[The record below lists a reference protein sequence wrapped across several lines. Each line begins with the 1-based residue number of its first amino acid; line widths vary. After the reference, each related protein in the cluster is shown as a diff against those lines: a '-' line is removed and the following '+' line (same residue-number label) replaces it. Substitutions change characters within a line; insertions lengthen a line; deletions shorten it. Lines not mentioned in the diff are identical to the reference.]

1 MAIALELAERGQYT
15 VHPNPAVGCVIV
27 RGNEIVGQGW
37 HEVAGGSHAE
47 VHALES
53 AGERA
58 RGATL
63 YVTLEPCN
71 HTGRTAPC
79 TEAVIRAGVSRVVVA
94 SEDPNPLVSS
104 RGLARL
110 NQAGI
115 EVVSGVCARAAG
127 RLNRG
132 FFKRMNT
139 KMPFVTLKTAASL
152 DGRTAMP
159 EGESQWITS
168 ELARRDGHRLRALSS
183 AVLTGIGTV
192 ERDDPALTV
201 RHVETTR
208 QPDRIIL
215 DGNLSI
221 SSDAR
226 VFDGPGNV
234 YLFTTSA
241 SPIPRELETKRGVEI
256 IVCEDDNGRI
266 NLQEVLRECASRE
279 MNTILVEAG
288 SRLGGSFMNSRLVDE
303 VVVYMSPDLLG
314 SDAAPLFDLPGISR
328 LADRIEMQCVRTE
341 RLDPDIKLVLA
352 PRKSEG

>member
-1 MAIALELAERGQYT
+1 MSIALELAERGQYT
-15 VHPNPAVGCVIV
+15 VHPNPVVGCVIV
-27 RGNEIVGQGW
+27 RNNEIVGQGW
-37 HEVAGGSHAE
+37 HEVAGGPHAE
-47 VHALES
+47 VRALES

-79 TEAVIRAGVSRVVVA
+79 TDAVIRAGVSRVVVA
-94 SEDPNPLVSS
+94 SEDPNPRVRS
-104 RGLARL
+104 RGIAQLS
-110 NQAGI
+110 QAGI

-139 KMPFVTLKTAASL
+139 GMPFVTLKMAASL

-159 EGESQWITS
+159 DGESQWITS
-168 ELARRDGHRLRALSS
+168 EPARRDGHRLRAMSS

-201 RHVETTR
+201 RFEETAR
-208 QPDRIIL
+208 QPDRIVL

-221 SSDAR
+221 SPDAR

-234 YLFTTSA
+234 YLFTTAA
-241 SPIPRELETKRGVEI
+241 SSVPRELETKRGVEI
-256 IVCEDDNGRI
+256 IACEGDNGRI
-266 NLQEVLRECASRE
+266 SLQEVLRECASRE
-279 MNTILVEAG
+279 MNAILVEAG
-288 SRLGGSFMNSRLVDE
+288 SRLGGNFMNSRLVDE

-314 SDAAPLFDLPGISR
+314 SDAAPMFDLPGIAR

-341 RLDPDIKLVLA
+341 CLDPDIKLVLA
-352 PRKSEG
+352 PRQSEG